1 MSIKLI
7 VIGIPC
13 FNKSAIKFIFIKKNL
28 KVINWARSDFNT
40 LTKIYIKLMNWD
52 RIVAIANPETPKA
65 GIIPNPNT
73 NNGFKIIFKKKLI
86 INIFR

>member
-1 MSIKLI
+1 
-7 VIGIPC
+7 
-13 FNKSAIKFIFIKKNL
+13 
-28 KVINWARSDFNT
+28 
-40 LTKIYIKLMNWD
+40 MNWE